1 LLDRR
6 EIRIGRVEF
15 DITSRDLRDADGVRI
30 KLRNKSSEVLA
41 CLADKPGQ
49 IVQKS
54 QIMEAVWPNVT
65 VSDESLTQCI
75 AEIRRAIGD
84 VDQTLLATHIGKG
97 YCLNPAE
104 AGSSSRRKFI
114 AHPAALIF
122 LAFAALLLPALSYLW
137 LHNFGSVDR
146 IPRIAILRFENLSS
160 DAGQAYFGEGLAED
174 LITDLTRIEGLQVLS
189 PNSSFAVEPNLP
201 MIEISRQLDVSYIL
215 SGSVRRAGDS
225 LRITARLTDVGV
237 DVPIWAERFDGRVTD
252 VFSFQDQI
260 RAAVIAALRI
270 NLTDVETIAVSNV
283 DTQNPAAFDAYLR
296 GMRSIA
302 SRRRLDVEAVQ
313 QARTAFNE
321 AIRLDPDYALA
332 YGGLAWA
339 EYIYFETINYYN
351 GPETAYDLANRSMAI
366 AENALAHRT
375 LSKRHFNLLSSAEH
389 QRNPK
394 AALRHLE
401 AARRLQP
408 GDPDL
413 LADIATTLPFVG
425 RPKEAVEF
433 VRQAMK
439 LNPAH
444 PDWYYAASGVA
455 LLLSG
460 NAELAIRDLQRWAAA
475 YPSHHIPYLFL
486 ASAYGLAGQENEAK
500 AAIDRHNSLSV
511 PFSLEAINHALPMA
525 TTEREFFQNGLKAA
539 GVK

>member
-1 LLDRR
+1 MLDRR
-6 EIRIGRVEF
+6 EIRIGHVEF
-15 DITSRDLRDADGVRI
+15 DITTRDLRNSDGVRI

-54 QIMEAVWPNVT
+54 QIMETVWPNVT

-97 YCLNPAE
+97 YCLNPTE
-104 AGSSSRRKFI
+104 AGSSSRRKI
-114 AHPAALIF
+114 TAYPAALIA
-122 LAFAALLLPALSYLW
+122 LAFAALLLPAIPYLW
-137 LHNFGSVDR
+137 FYNSGSVDE

-174 LITDLTRIEGLQVLS
+174 LITDLTRIEGLEVLS
-189 PNSSFAVEPNLP
+189 PNSSFAVDPNLP
-201 MIEISRQLDVSYIL
+201 IIEITRQLDVSYIL
-215 SGSVRRAGDS
+215 SGSVRRAEDS
-225 LRITARLTDVGV
+225 LRITARLIDVDL
-237 DVPIWAERFDGRVTD
+237 DVPIWAERFDGRVSD

-270 NLTDVETIAVSNV
+270 NLTDVEAMAVSNV

-313 QARTAFNE
+313 QARAAFKE
-321 AIRLDPDYALA
+321 AIRLDSDYALA

-351 GPETAYDLANRSMAI
+351 GPEIAYDLAIRSMAI

-375 LSKRHFNLLSSAEH
+375 LSKRHFNLLNPADN

-394 AALRHLE
+394 AALHHLE

-413 LADIATTLPFVG
+413 LAELATTLPFDG
-425 RPKEAVEF
+425 RPQDAVEI
-433 VRQAMK
+433 VRQAMR

-460 NAELAIRDLQRWAAA
+460 KAEQAVRDLQRWSSA
-475 YPSHHIPYLFL
+475 YPSYHLPYLFL
-486 ASAYGLAGQENEAK
+486 ASAYGLAGQESQAK
-500 AAIDRHNSLSV
+500 AAMDRHNSLSI
-511 PFSLEAINHALPMA
+511 PSSLDAINRALPMA
-525 TTEREFFQNGLKAA
+525 TTERDFFQNGLKAA
-539 GVK
+539 GVN

>member
-1 LLDRR
+1 MLDRR
-6 EIRIGRVEF
+6 EIRVGHVEF
-15 DITSRDLRDADGVRI
+15 DITTRDLRNADGVRI

-41 CLADKPGQ
+41 CLADKQGQ

-97 YCLNPAE
+97 YCLNPTE
-104 AGSSSRRKFI
+104 VGSSSRRKI
-114 AHPAALIF
+114 TAYPAALIA
-122 LAFAALLLPALSYLW
+122 LAFAALLLPAIPYLW
-137 LHNFGSVDR
+137 FYNSGSVDE

-160 DAGQAYFGEGLAED
+160 DAGQAYFAEGLAED
-174 LITDLTRIEGLQVLS
+174 LITDLTRIEGLEVLS
-189 PNSSFAVEPNLP
+189 PNSSFAVDPNLP
-201 MIEISRQLDVSYIL
+201 IIEITRQLDVSYIL
-215 SGSVRRAGDS
+215 SGSVRRAEDS
-225 LRITARLTDVGV
+225 LRITARLIDVGV
-237 DVPIWAERFDGRVTD
+237 DVPIWAERFDGRVSD

-270 NLTDVETIAVSNV
+270 NLTDVEAMAVSNV

-313 QARTAFNE
+313 RARAAFKE
-321 AIRLDPDYALA
+321 AIRLDSDYALA

-351 GPETAYDLANRSMAI
+351 GPEIAYDLAIRSMAI

-375 LSKRHFNLLSSAEH
+375 LSKRHFNLLNPADN

-413 LADIATTLPFVG
+413 LAELATALPFDG
-425 RPKEAVEF
+425 RPQDAVEF

-460 NAELAIRDLQRWAAA
+460 KAEQAVRDLQRWSAA
-475 YPSHHIPYLFL
+475 YPSYHLPYLFL
-486 ASAYGLAGQENEAK
+486 ASAYGLAGQESEAK
-500 AAIDRHNSLSV
+500 AAMDRHNSLSV
-511 PFSLEAINHALPMA
+511 PSSLDAINRALPMA
-525 TTEREFFQNGLKAA
+525 TTERDFFQNGLRAA
-539 GVK
+539 GVN